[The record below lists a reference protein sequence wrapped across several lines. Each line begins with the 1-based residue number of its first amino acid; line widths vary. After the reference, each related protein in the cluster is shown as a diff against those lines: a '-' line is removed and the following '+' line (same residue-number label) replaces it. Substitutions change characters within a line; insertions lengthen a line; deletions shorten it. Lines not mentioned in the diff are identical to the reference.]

1 MDFSQHMI
9 DYTDPRI
16 NFVPTKS
23 ALTWDEYFMLQA
35 MIAAFKSKDP
45 STKVGCVFVDKNNH
59 QITMGYNG
67 FVAGIDES
75 KIPWGNDPS
84 TPLEFQKYGYV
95 VHSEANAI
103 LHSSRSLE
111 GSRAYVTLF
120 PCNECAKLIASS
132 KIKEVIYLSDKHHMT
147 ESNRI
152 AKKIFELSGI
162 TFRKLNFPPDALHEL
177 TKHLQNLLTDI

>member
-1 MDFSQHMI
+1 MN
-9 DYTDPRI
+9 DYTDSRI

-35 MIAAFKSKDP
+35 MIAASKSKDP

-152 AKKIFELSGI
+152 AKKIFELSGV

-177 TKHLQNLLTDI
+177 TKHLENLLTDI